1 MTRARALV
9 MSTAVAAPFQQS
21 SNFGPQYHNMSNSP
35 TQPTTQRN
43 TRPPRARNVNINN
56 DAYAQNT
63 QSDSGLPS
71 QATTPKPK
79 KTRPRQNDHRAAS
92 NSDVPNSTNQRTKP
106 SRKSPT
112 ATPAKPA
119 AYAGPTFHASP
130 AASNLPMPKF
140 ASKSVPP
147 ATTNNSLQAK
157 FDAEST
163 KLNAPSPSF
172 DAAVP
177 APLSRER
184 SPLDIF
190 FNADR
195 QERAHKSSSP
205 LAQRRTTPPEAKGM
219 FKLDIDPSSS
229 PAASQNQAEAD
240 KQAYTQSLKN
250 LLNLQPSTTSP
261 AQPRA
266 QPNPVF
272 QTPQQQRTLDADPS
286 LHYGN
291 RSLTPLFHAARNP
304 SSPQPTADLTPKRNP
319 SAHAQQPFDPRAYL
333 ESQSP
338 FISRPHNA
346 SASPQQ
352 HYQQQPYHS
361 PAQFIGAHRPQPPPP
376 QRPSQP
382 DHSPDVKGME
392 AKLRG
397 MLKLT

>member
-1 MTRARALV
+1 
-9 MSTAVAAPFQQS
+9 MSTAIAAPFQQPS
-21 SNFGPQYHNMSNSP
+21 TFGSQYHNMSSSP
-35 TQPTTQRN
+35 TQPPAQRN
-43 TRPPRARNVNINN
+43 NRPPRTRNVNIHN
-56 DAYAQNT
+56 DAQNT

-71 QATTPKPK
+71 QATTPRPK
-79 KTRPRQNDHRAAS
+79 KNRPRQNDNRAAS
-92 NSDVPNSTNQRTKP
+92 NSDVPKSTNPRSKP
-106 SRKSPT
+106 SHKSPT

-147 ATTNNSLQAK
+147 VTTSNSMQAK
-157 FDAEST
+157 LDAEST

-172 DAAVP
+172 DNAAP
-177 APLSRER
+177 QALSKER

-195 QERAHKSSSP
+195 QERAIKSSP
-205 LAQRRTTPPEAKGM
+205 LAQRRATPPEAKGM
-219 FKLDIDPSSS
+219 FNPDIDSSSS
-229 PAASQNQAEAD
+229 PAPNRNQAELD
-240 KQAYTQSLKN
+240 RQAYTQSLKN
-250 LLNLQPSTTSP
+250 FLNLQPSTTSP

-266 QPNPVF
+266 QPDPAF

-304 SSPQPTADLTPKRNP
+304 SSPQTNMNLTPKREP
-319 SAHAQQPFDPRAYL
+319 SGHAQQPFDPRAYL

-338 FISRPHNA
+338 FISRPYNSA
-346 SASPQQ
+346 ASPQQ
-352 HYQQQPYHS
+352 HHYQPQPYHS
-361 PAQFIGAHRPQPPPP
+361 PAQYIEAHRPQPPPP
-376 QRPSQP
+376 QRPSEP
-382 DHSPDVKGME
+382 DYSPDVKGME
-392 AKLRG
+392 AKLKG

>member
-1 MTRARALV
+1 
-9 MSTAVAAPFQQS
+9 MSS
-21 SNFGPQYHNMSNSP
+21 SP
-35 TQPTTQRN
+35 TQAANQRN
-43 TRPPRARNVNINN
+43 TRPPRPRNVNMHH
-56 DAYAQNT
+56 DQQNT

-79 KTRPRQNDHRAAS
+79 KTRPRQQNDNRAAS
-92 NSDVPNSTNQRTKP
+92 NSDAPRATNPRSKP
-106 SRKSPT
+106 AYKSPT

-147 ATTNNSLQAK
+147 VATSNSMQAK
-157 FDAEST
+157 LDAEST
-163 KLNAPSPSF
+163 KLNEPSPSL
-172 DAAVP
+172 DNAVP
-177 APLSRER
+177 QPLSRER

-195 QERAHKSSSP
+195 QERASKSSP
-205 LAQRRTTPPEAKGM
+205 LAQRRPTPPEAKGL
-219 FKLDIDPSSS
+219 FKLDIDTSSS
-229 PAASQNQAEAD
+229 PAAKHNQAEVD
-240 KQAYTQSLKN
+240 RQAYTQSLKN
-250 LLNLQPSTTSP
+250 FLNLQPSTTSP

-266 QPNPVF
+266 QPNPAF

-291 RSLTPLFHAARNP
+291 RSLTPLFNAVRNDP
-304 SSPQPTADLTPKRNP
+304 SSPQA
-319 SAHAQQPFDPRAYL
+319 SAGHSQQPFDPRAYL
-333 ESQSP
+333 ESQSHSP
-338 FISRPHNA
+338 FISRPQNA
-346 SASPQQ
+346 APSPQQQ
-352 HYQQQPYHS
+352 HYQQQQQQQQPYHR
-361 PAQFIGAHRPQPPPP
+361 PAQYIGARRPQPPPP

-382 DHSPDVKGME
+382 EHSPDVKGME

>member
-1 MTRARALV
+1 
-9 MSTAVAAPFQQS
+9 MSTVVAAPFQQPAAFAS
-21 SNFGPQYHNMSNSP
+21 QYHNMSNSP
-35 TQPTTQRN
+35 TQPTAQRN
-43 TRPPRARNVNINN
+43 TRPPRTRNVNINN
-56 DAYAQNT
+56 DTQNT

-79 KTRPRQNDHRAAS
+79 KTRPKINDNRAAS
-92 NSDVPNSTNQRTKP
+92 NSDVPKSTNPRSKAP
-106 SRKSPT
+106 HKSLSPT

-147 ATTNNSLQAK
+147 VTTTNSMQAK
-157 FDAEST
+157 LDAEST
-163 KLNAPSPSF
+163 KLNAPSPSL
-172 DAAVP
+172 DNAAP
-177 APLSRER
+177 QQLSRER

-195 QERAHKSSSP
+195 QERAVKSSP
-205 LAQRRTTPPEAKGM
+205 LAQRRITPPEAKGM
-219 FKLDIDPSSS
+219 FNLDIDTSSS
-229 PAASQNQAEAD
+229 PAANRNQAEID
-240 KQAYTQSLKN
+240 RQAYTQSLKN
-250 LLNLQPSTTSP
+250 FLNLQPSTTSP

-266 QPNPVF
+266 QPNPAF

-304 SSPQPTADLTPKRNP
+304 SSPQTTTNFTPKREP
-319 SAHAQQPFDPRAYL
+319 SGHAQQPFDPRAYL

-338 FISRPHNA
+338 FISRPQHTT
-346 SASPQQ
+346 ASPQQ
-352 HYQQQPYHS
+352 HHYQPQPYHS
-361 PAQFIGAHRPQPPPP
+361 PVQNNGVHRPQPPPP
-376 QRPSQP
+376 QHASEP
-382 DHSPDVKGME
+382 DRSPDVKGME
-392 AKLRG
+392 AKLKG

>member
-1 MTRARALV
+1 
-9 MSTAVAAPFQQS
+9 MSTVIAAPFQQPAT
-21 SNFGPQYHNMSNSP
+21 FAAQYHNMSNSP
-35 TQPTTQRN
+35 TQPIAQRN

-56 DAYAQNT
+56 DIQNT

-79 KTRPRQNDHRAAS
+79 KTRPRINDNRAAS
-92 NSDVPNSTNQRTKP
+92 NSDVPKSTNPRPKAPHKSQ
-106 SRKSPT
+106 SPT

-147 ATTNNSLQAK
+147 VTTTNSMQAK
-157 FDAEST
+157 LDAEST
-163 KLNAPSPSF
+163 KLNAPSPSL
-172 DAAVP
+172 DNAAP
-177 APLSRER
+177 QQLSRER

-195 QERAHKSSSP
+195 QERAVKSSP

-219 FKLDIDPSSS
+219 FKLDIDTSSS
-229 PAASQNQAEAD
+229 PAANRNQAEID
-240 KQAYTQSLKN
+240 RQAYTQSLKN
-250 LLNLQPSTTSP
+250 FLNLQPSTTSP

-266 QPNPVF
+266 QPNPAF

-304 SSPQPTADLTPKRNP
+304 SSPQTTTNFTPRREP
-319 SAHAQQPFDPRAYL
+319 SGPAQQPFDPRAYL

-338 FISRPHNA
+338 FVSRPQHA
-346 SASPQQ
+346 TASPQQ
-352 HYQQQPYHS
+352 HHYQPPPYHS
-361 PAQFIGAHRPQPPPP
+361 PAQNFGVPRPQPPPP
-376 QRPSQP
+376 QHASEP
-382 DHSPDVKGME
+382 DYSPDVKGME
-392 AKLRG
+392 AKLKG

>member
-1 MTRARALV
+1 
-9 MSTAVAAPFQQS
+9 MSTVIAAPFQQPS
-21 SNFGPQYHNMSNSP
+21 TFGSQYHNMSSSP
-35 TQPTTQRN
+35 TQPTAQRN
-43 TRPPRARNVNINN
+43 NRPPRTRNVNIHN
-56 DAYAQNT
+56 DAQNT

-71 QATTPKPK
+71 QATTPRPK
-79 KTRPRQNDHRAAS
+79 KNRPRQNDNRAAS
-92 NSDVPNSTNQRTKP
+92 NSDVPKSANPRSKP
-106 SRKSPT
+106 SHKSPT

-140 ASKSVPP
+140 ASKSVPSV
-147 ATTNNSLQAK
+147 TTSNSMQAK
-157 FDAEST
+157 LDAEST

-172 DAAVP
+172 DNAALQ
-177 APLSRER
+177 ALSRER

-195 QERAHKSSSP
+195 QERAVKSSP
-205 LAQRRTTPPEAKGM
+205 LAQRRATPPEAKGM
-219 FKLDIDPSSS
+219 FNLDVDSSSS
-229 PAASQNQAEAD
+229 PAPNRNQAELD

-250 LLNLQPSTTSP
+250 FLNLQPSTTSP

-266 QPNPVF
+266 QPDPAF

-304 SSPQPTADLTPKRNP
+304 SSPQTNMNLTPKREP

-338 FISRPHNA
+338 FISCPYN
-346 SASPQQ
+346 STASPQQ
-352 HYQQQPYHS
+352 HHYQPQPYHS
-361 PAQFIGAHRPQPPPP
+361 PAQYIGAHRPQPPPP
-376 QRPSQP
+376 QRPFEP

-392 AKLRG
+392 AKLKG